1 MERKKYYLGLDI
13 GIASVGWAI
22 SSNDCIID
30 FGVQAWSMPKIKD
43 EGTLASKRRQ
53 YRSTT
58 RLRNRKRAQKRRLKK
73 VLCEKVFHKNL
84 PDDKSLGEWVKNLND
99 KQNVYDLK
107 YDFLFNNKEV
117 LTEKEFAW
125 VLLSYINRRGQE
137 TYALKQL
144 LKEEEKEKKEEEK
157 KQEEKN
163 QKKAQKK
170 RKPSK
175 KKEKSEAKIKYE
187 SQTTQ
192 AMKIW
197 KQGIFPVKNIV
208 EEHKNEEEI
217 FSENQKYKIKN
228 LLYNRESY
236 KNECREII
244 KKYGIKKEIRK
255 KILDIIF
262 DQFTFEDGPDPLQ
275 GKTAKEREQNRKKL
289 HDKLRDQ
296 QCKLMEKNN
305 KTKEDFDRIKILREL
320 RVALHHY
327 LPPKEQRGECPYY
340 KAQKRAA
347 EASIIGDC
355 YKFCHEANIKSKIDK
370 SNNKKEF
377 RELINKFFL
386 DPESILG
393 KHFKNVCKFWAYL
406 NEKVKD
412 EEESRIKFFPNLPYF
427 KDIKSLSED
436 ELIQRLGEFGKFDI
450 RVSKIFSDYASLES
464 QYKKWQKLKIKSEKI
479 RNIDDY
485 EKKLYKSFST
495 SSLSLKIML
504 EAVKD
509 FITEGKLIG
518 QFLDEKEANLSKI
531 EKKEMPEDLNKTF
544 KIDRLLN
551 STNKNS
557 TVFRAL
563 TNVRKLLINIHKHY
577 RKKLDIPDDE
587 RLFETINVEISSS
600 FKHTKRERD
609 RIIDEQRKRREENLM
624 IDEILVRRG
633 MIRNA
638 NNRMLL
644 RLYFEQGGKIE
655 NGIEISKATCFLTP
669 GWNNIGIQ
677 NIVHG
682 ELENGH
688 IIPRC
693 HGIDKRIENRF
704 IVFKTANKKQGNNLP
719 LEYINNLNDKKL
731 HDEYINKIKKIEIKG
746 KKKKLLSLSDRNSD
760 EFYKL
765 VNELQEVK
773 INDTRYISRT
783 FINWLATALIK
794 RDYIINGCQPLDKK
808 GNEFEGTYNQWWK
821 EKREEMY
828 NSRINQILGLTTSII
843 RKQFLFPEP
852 KEFNLNEGT
861 NEGAWGFPNKQKI
874 KELTEWD
881 HAVDGITLSLIHN
894 KAALHFYQRYSNAR
908 RIYFDQMHKIRKE
921 KNPDSRSKMFK
932 NLIKEIKE
940 EKESILTYL
949 KKYNIYPNELWLW
962 IINKNFQNII
972 VEIKNADEDESN
984 DFNIWTPKTIN
995 PINES
1000 RIKEDI
1006 INIIPVKLKWFK
1018 INEISYNILQKLLE
1032 STENEAKKLIQKKQ
1046 AMFQILENYINW
1058 NEHQRNE
1065 FWGKVKAEDKEKK
1078 YNDEKDTYGFF
1089 RPLFYLFNRQY
1100 ANKKEQTI
1108 NKVKDFLKTVIKY
1121 VCDEKGKRRING
1133 IVEFFLDYQNSTL
1146 INDEDRTTIKEFI
1159 HKKKLSNTY
1168 LNFTKNIYVDDIDLK
1183 PKKVIKYLHDGKIR
1197 SMRKLVSSENPL
1209 RLGYKKEK
1217 IQPKNVNKKEKE
1229 KYNYNAKSLEH
1240 IVVNKKGENGKQEF
1254 LLLKKRIIEL
1264 RKNYNV
1270 EKHKQLNSQLVKYK
1284 CMIDKNGS
1292 LWQLNEYIGFVF
1304 ANDGT
1309 RRHVTSFHFNEMI
1322 KQGKKVVNTNKK
1334 EQLVLFGR
1342 EVYLKNNKKLE
1353 KYPIIMKSMEYV
1365 ELKKVNIRLNGI
1377 FWNALKEKRW
1387 KEKIGFFRSVKSV
1400 KVLEKWQNL
1409 IYFNGNIKWN

>member
-117 LTEKEFAW
+117 LTEKELAW

-262 DQFTFEDGPDPLQ
+262 DQFTFEDGPDPLH
-275 GKTAKEREQNRKKL
+275 GEDADERELNRTNLYTKLKK
-289 HDKLRDQ
+289 Q
-296 QCKLMEKNN
+296 QHKLMEKNN

-327 LPPKEQRGECPYY
+327 LPPKEQRGKCTYY
-340 KAQKRAA
+340 IKKDRAA

-355 YKFCHEANIKSKIDK
+355 FKFCQEANNNGKIKKAD
-370 SNNKKEF
+370 NKTKF
-377 RELINKFFL
+377 RKLINNFFL
-386 DPESILG
+386 NPESVLG
-393 KHFKNVCKFWAYL
+393 NHFKDACKFWFYL
-406 NEKVKD
+406 NEKVKG
-412 EEESRIKFFPNLPYF
+412 EERSRIRFFPNLPEF
-427 KDIKSLSED
+427 KDIESLNED
-436 ELIQRLGEFGKFDI
+436 ELIKRLEDFLTFDND
-450 RVSKIFSDYASLES
+450 VSYIFSDYASLDG
-464 QYKKWQKLKIKSEKI
+464 QYNKWKKLEIKSEKI
-479 RNIDDY
+479 KNIDDY
-485 EKKLYKSFST
+485 QKKLYRSFST
-495 SSLSLKIML
+495 SNLSLEIMI
-504 EAVKD
+504 EAIRS

-518 QFLDEKEANLSKI
+518 QFLDEKEANLNII
-531 EKKEMPEDLNKTF
+531 EKEKMPEDLNKTF

-563 TNVRKLLINIHKHY
+563 TNVRKLLIDIHKHY
-577 RKKLDIPDDE
+577 REKLAIPNNQ

-609 RIIDEQRKRREENLM
+609 RITEEQKSRREENLR
-624 IDEILVRRG
+624 IDEALVRYG

-655 NGIEISKATCFLTP
+655 NGIETSKATCFLTP
-669 GWNNIGIQ
+669 GWNNISIKDIINGK
-677 NIVHG
+677 
-682 ELENGH
+682 LENGH
-688 IIPRC
+688 IISRC
-693 HGIDKRIENRF
+693 YGIDKRIENRF
-704 IVFKTANKKQGNNLP
+704 IVFRTANKKQGNMLP
-719 LEYINNLNDKKL
+719 LEYIKKLNDKKKYNDYKEKL
-731 HDEYINKIKKIEIKG
+731 KKVGVKG
-746 KKKKLLSLSDRNSD
+746 LKKRLLALSNRQSE

-794 RDYIINGCQPLDKK
+794 RDYIINGCQLITKK
-808 GNEFEGTYNQWWK
+808 EDEFKGTYSEWWK
-821 EKREEMY
+821 EKRDEMY

-843 RKQFLFPEP
+843 RKKFLFPQP
-852 KEFNLNEGT
+852 KEFDVNEGT
-861 NEGAWGFPNKQKI
+861 DEGAWGFPNKQKI

-881 HAVDGITLSLIHN
+881 HAVDGIALSLIHN
-894 KAALHFYQRYSNAR
+894 KSALHFYQSFSNAL
-908 RIYFDQMHKIRKE
+908 RIFSSEMYKIRKE
-921 KNPDSRSKMFK
+921 KNLDLRQQMIGQLK
-932 NLIKEIKE
+932 KEINEEEEGIFAYFKE
-940 EKESILTYL
+940 AKIFPTKHWYR
-949 KKYNIYPNELWLW
+949 
-962 IINKNFQNII
+962 IIKRSFQNILE
-972 VEIKNADEDESN
+972 EIKRIKWKDVENFFITNPKIVKPIDES
-984 DFNIWTPKTIN
+984 
-995 PINES
+995 E
-1000 RIKEDI
+1000 IKKQI

-1018 INEISYNILQKLLE
+1018 INEISYNILEKLFE

-1046 AMFQILENYINW
+1046 VMFQILENYINW

-1100 ANKKEQTI
+1100 ADNKEQTI
-1108 NKVKDFLKTVIKY
+1108 NKVKNFLETVIKY
-1121 VCDEKGKRRING
+1121 VYDEKGKRRING
-1133 IVEFFLDYQNSTL
+1133 VVEFFLDYQNSTL

-1159 HKKKLSNTY
+1159 HKEKLSNIY
-1168 LNFTKNIYVDDIDLK
+1168 LNFTKDIFVDHIDLK

-1197 SMRKLVSSENPL
+1197 SKRKLVSSENPL
-1209 RLGYKKEK
+1209 RLCYKKVK
-1217 IQPKNVNKKEKE
+1217 TQSKKTDKKEKE

-1240 IVVNKKGENGKQEF
+1240 IVTNKKGENEKQEF
-1254 LLLKKRIIEL
+1254 LLLKKKIIEL
-1264 RKNYNV
+1264 RRNYNT
-1270 EKHKQLNSQLVKYK
+1270 EKHRELNSQLAKYK
-1284 CMIDKNGS
+1284 CMIDKIGS

-1304 ANDGT
+1304 SSDGT
-1309 RRHVTSFHFNEMI
+1309 RRYATSFHFNEMI
-1322 KQGKKVVNTNKK
+1322 KQGKKVADTSKG
-1334 EQLVLFGR
+1334 EELVLFGR
-1342 EVYLKNNKKLE
+1342 EVYVKKNKKLE
-1353 KYPIIMKSMEYV
+1353 HYPIIMKSME
-1365 ELKKVNIRLNGI
+1365 LADAKKVLIRLNGV
-1377 FWNALKEKRW
+1377 FWNALKGKRW
-1387 KEKIGFFRSVKSV
+1387 KEMIGFSKPIKSV
-1400 KVLEKWQNL
+1400 NVLVKKQVV
-1409 IYFNGNIKWN
+1409 IHFNGNLK